1 MKYII
6 LVISAFLLWSCS
18 EKKTSSKVSDEQA
31 VYQIDN
37 VDQATGLQ
45 KMQSSLFS
53 EMIEAGGKSYQLYI
67 QRSATDSLPHV
78 KSEMGTF
85 VDNRVVLNIKRQD
98 QSNLYSKTFT
108 KRDFASLLTESF
120 LEKSV
125 LEGLV
130 FDHEKTE
137 SANGNI
143 VLAAS
148 VSFPMTDLYVPFT
161 IIITPTGRM
170 SIERDEEAVDVPLF
184 IDQFEQEEPTE
195 EPTVEEKD
203 DDEDD

>member
-31 VYQIDN
+31 LFQIEN
-37 VDQATGLQ
+37 VDQSTGLQ

-78 KSEMGTF
+78 KSEMGLF
-85 VDNRVVLNIKRQD
+85 ADNRVVLNIKRQD
-98 QSNLYSKTFT
+98 QSNLYNKTFT

-170 SIERDEEAVDVPLF
+170 TIERDEEAVDVPLF
-184 IDQFEQEEPTE
+184 TDQFEQEESTE
-195 EPTVEEKD
+195 EF
-203 DDEDD
+203 DEGN